1 MSSANLIRWGGLAA
15 MIAGILRGVS
25 SLAPNVAAGESIALL
40 YLVTDIFLLI
50 GMMGLYGFQHR
61 ESGAWGLGGCL
72 LAIGGLAIIR
82 TGAITG
88 LNLYPIGAV
97 IFAMGLSALAIG
109 SWVAGKLP
117 RWVSIVWVV
126 STVIGFVG
134 YFAPG
139 LNFLF
144 VVSGVLFGVSF
155 ASAGLKVWTDGE
167 VAS

>member
-1 MSSANLIRWGGLAA
+1 MSSANLIRWCGCAA
-15 MIAGILRGVS
+15 IVAGILRGVS
-25 SLAPNVAAGESIALL
+25 AFAPNIVAGEAIALL
-40 YLVTDIFLLI
+40 YLVTDIFLLL
-50 GMMGLYGFQHR
+50 GMMGVYGFQRR
-61 ESGAWGLGGCL
+61 ESGTWGWGGFL
-72 LAIGGLAIIR
+72 LAVVGLAMIR

-97 IFAMGLSALAIG
+97 VFAIGLSALAIG
-109 SWVAGKLP
+109 SWMAGKLP

-134 YFAPG
+134 FFAPG

-155 ASAGLKVWTDGE
+155 ARAGLKVWTDY
-167 VAS
+167 